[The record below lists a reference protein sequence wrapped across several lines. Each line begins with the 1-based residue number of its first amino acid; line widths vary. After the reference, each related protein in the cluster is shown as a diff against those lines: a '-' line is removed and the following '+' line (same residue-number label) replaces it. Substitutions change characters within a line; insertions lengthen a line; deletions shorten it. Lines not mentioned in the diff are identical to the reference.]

1 MRPEWRSRP
10 KRSALFYEGGED
22 FDDDD
27 EDNKNISTPDYITLY
42 EWNRFGRVICEI
54 NG

>member
-27 EDNKNISTPDYITLY
+27 EDNKNIRLQIILLY
-42 EWNRFGRVICEI
+42 TNEI
-54 NG
+54 DFAE